1 MEQLYKIKKISLLFF
16 FLGYLSINAQSNFYA
31 YKIEGKPTMLL
42 NDTLRKVSKG
52 TKIPKKSSVQLNKND
67 KLLFINESGEL
78 FKLAEA
84 GKYMY
89 NDLKNKTA
97 IKDKSSFTKKYFS
110 YVWKQFTNNTTNKTK
125 TGVVYRIDNIVLMQ
139 QPADSIK
146 IYFPEIQF
154 SWNRTKEENETLYF
168 ILKEKGKNHITKI
181 GTNNTSLTLF
191 IDNQLLKR
199 GKEYQ
204 WAVSKTKYP
213 NFEKVKFYH
222 FELLDSKQFKA
233 IQEELSELTKGLEK
247 LGFSQIEIKQM
258 ICEDYKM
265 CY

>member
-1 MEQLYKIKKISLLFF
+1 MEQLYKIKRISFLFI
-16 FLGYLSINAQSNFYA
+16 FLGYISTYAQNDFFV
-31 YKIEGKPTMLL
+31 YKTEGAPKMML
-42 NDTLRKVSKG
+42 NDTLRNLTKG
-52 TKIPKKSSVQLNKND
+52 TRINNKCSINIKSDD
-67 KLLFINESGEL
+67 KLLFINEFGQL
-78 FKLAEA
+78 FKLANA
-84 GKYMY
+84 GTYFFK
-89 NDLKNKTA
+89 DLKNLNA
-97 IKDKSSFTKKYFS
+97 IKDKSSFTKKYFT
-110 YVWKQFTNNTTNKTK
+110 YVWKQFTNNTGNKVK
-125 TGVVYRIDNIVLMQ
+125 TGVVYRTDNIVLMQ

-154 SWNRTKEENETLYF
+154 SWNRDEEKDETLYF
-168 ILKEKGKNHITKI
+168 ILKEKSKNHITKI

-213 NFEKVKFYH
+213 NFEKVKFYS

-233 IQEELSELTKGLEK
+233 IQEELSELTKDLEK
-247 LGFSQIEIKQM
+247 LGFNSSEIKKM
-258 ICEDYKM
+258 ICEDYKV